1 MGSVVVIAVVS
12 VVPSPLVT
20 GTVVVMV
27 SVAGAKVAAGTAVG
41 AVAGVAGIAHAAISI
56 AARLDPAMPR
66 ISFCIAFS
74 KDIYILLRANLH
86 TLRKVYYWLV

>member
-41 AVAGVAGIAHAAISI
+41 PVAGIAHAAISI

-74 KDIYILLRANLH
+74 KDIYILLRANLP